1 MTMKKK
7 SFLEKI
13 VGSEKEEQ
21 ESVEEKEKNIKV
33 SNDYEEEIS
42 DIMKENIKFENYD
55 EEKVNDEEN
64 EKVETKENENKDDDV
79 QSWNEKENIEEGQLT
94 VDVYKT
100 KDLIV
105 IKSII
110 GGVRAEDLDIS
121 VTSDMVTI
129 KGKRVNSDEVTV
141 DNYYYQECF
150 WGKFSRSIILPEDI
164 RTDGAEAII
173 KNGILTLKLP
183 KIEKNS
189 LTKIKVKEE

>member
-13 VGSEKEEQ
+13 GGSENNKPEKGEK
-21 ESVEEKEKNIKV
+21 VEVN
-33 SNDYEEEIS
+33 NYEEEIN

-55 EEKVNDEEN
+55 ENVDGGDKKE
-64 EKVETKENENKDDDV
+64 VETDEAVENDNASEESEA
-79 QSWNEKENIEEGQLT
+79 QSWNEKEDIEEGQLT

-110 GGVRAEDLDIS
+110 GGVRPEDLDIS

-129 KGKRVNSDEVTV
+129 KGKRDNSDEIIV
-141 DNYYYQECF
+141 DDYYYQECF
-150 WGKFSRSIILPEDI
+150 WGNFSRSIILPDDI
-164 RTDGAEAII
+164 RTDGVEAII

-189 LTKIKVKEE
+189 LTKIKVVEE

>member
-13 VGSEKEEQ
+13 SGSEKNK
-21 ESVEEKEKNIKV
+21 SEKEKSVEVN
-33 SNDYEEEIS
+33 NYEEEIN

-55 EEKVNDEEN
+55 DENVEDREKEVVEAEKGVDRNDAN
-64 EKVETKENENKDDDV
+64 KENDV
-79 QSWNEKENIEEGQLT
+79 QDWDEKENIEEGQLT

-110 GGVRAEDLDIS
+110 GGVRPEDLDIS

-129 KGKRVNSDEVTV
+129 KGKRVNSDEVIA
-141 DNYYYQECF
+141 DDYYYQECF
-150 WGKFSRSIILPEDI
+150 WGNFSRSIILPDDI
-164 RTDGAEAII
+164 KTDGVEAII
-173 KNGILTLKLP
+173 KNGILTLNLP

-189 LTKIKVKEE
+189 LTKIKVIEE